1 MQPVLVTVCTIRQ
14 LPQAL
19 ALGASFRQHQPDAPA
34 DAFLIGLADDPS
46 RLPADVA
53 IPHPILPITDVLPPE
68 RLSAL
73 SAMYTPTEFA
83 AACKP
88 HLIQAAMARTSDD
101 VVVYADPNCWFY
113 GPLTP
118 IKDRLEQA
126 NTLLTPHITRAPA
139 DAFQPDEKYFQNV
152 GLYSGDFLALRRSA
166 ETDRLLLWWQ
176 DRATDRA
183 HIDFCNGSCLDQIW
197 LMHVPVFFR
206 GVSVVKDPSWHVA
219 VWNLPQRRLTRQND
233 HWLVSDPTQ
242 AADGQRLF
250 FVNFKGLS
258 NPDDGLF
265 PYQTRLRPAD
275 RPDVQTLLAD
285 YQRQVAASDGVRFSG
300 IRPAF
305 GQRPEPM
312 IIRGWRRITVQ
323 SLRAVTDFVDKV
335 PLPVI
340 R

>member
-1 MQPVLVTVCTIRQ
+1 MLITVCTIRQ

-19 ALGASFRQHQPDAPA
+19 ALGASFRQYHPDAPA
-34 DAFLIGLADDPS
+34 NAFLIGLADDPS
-46 RLPADVA
+46 RLPTDVV
-53 IPHPILPITDVLPPE
+53 IPHPVLSITDVLPAE
-68 RLSAL
+68 RLSVL

-88 HLIQAAMARTSDD
+88 HLIQAAMAQHPDD

-113 GPLTP
+113 QPLTAVT
-118 IKDRLEQA
+118 DRLEQA

-152 GLYSGDFLALRRSA
+152 GLYSGDFLAFRRSP
-166 ETDRLLLWWQ
+166 ETDRLLTWWQ

-206 GVSVVKDPSWHVA
+206 GVSVVKNPSWHVA
-219 VWNLPQRRLTRQND
+219 VWNLPQRQLARQSD
-233 HWLVSDPTQ
+233 HWLVNDLAQPTE
-242 AADGQRLF
+242 GQPLF

-265 PYQTRLRPAD
+265 PYQTRLRLAN
-275 RPDVQTLLAD
+275 RPDVQSLLTD
-285 YQRQVAASDGVRFSG
+285 YQRQVSGSDVARFSG

-323 SLRAVTDFVDKV
+323 SLRAVTNFVEKV